1 MIKAII
7 IDDEMHCRKTLSM
20 LLKEYCSDVQVIEQ
34 CDNGEAGVEAIKKL
48 RPDLVFLDIEMPHM
62 NGFEM
67 LEQFS
72 EISFAVIFTT
82 GYDQYA
88 IKAFRFSALDY
99 LLKPIDHEE
108 LKKAVQKVSQ

>member
-1 MIKAII
+1 M
-7 IDDEMHCRKTLSM
+7 RR
-20 LLKEYCSDVQVIEQ
+20 V
-34 CDNGEAGVEAIKKL
+34 
-48 RPDLVFLDIEMPHM
+48 

-72 EISFAVIFTT
+72 EITFAVIFTT

-108 LKKAVQKVSQ
+108 LKKTMQRVSQHLYARCRNN